1 MKTPVRPA
9 RETAAKNL
17 RRRDKPTTPVHREVI
32 TPVHREVITP
42 VHREVI
48 TPVHPARDLF
58 SFLRGERRRG
68 EDPGSRGK
76 RQFSFCGAETW
87 EEKTPVR
94 AA

>member
-42 VHREVI
+42 VH
-48 TPVHPARDLF
+48 PARDLF
-58 SFLRGERRRG
+58 SFLRGEGRRR
-68 EDPGSRGK
+68 
-76 RQFSFCGAETW
+76 Q
-87 EEKTPVR
+87 
-94 AA
+94 AAF